1 MTAAL
6 LAAERVAVAI
16 DGASLLPPTSLDVA
30 AGECVAVLGPNG
42 AGKTTL
48 LRVLSGRLR
57 ATAGTARL
65 RGAALDER
73 RREVR
78 RELSVLLEPPA
89 LYPDLTLAENL
100 ALVEAAWAAESSGG
114 AGAPGSSGADR
125 PSPLAPGLGA
135 AALDAF
141 GLQPLRDRFPDE
153 LSSGQRQLSSLATAF
168 ARPANALLLDEPEQR
183 LDPDRRGL
191 LAEAMLAARGRGA
204 AIVFA
209 SHDATLVERV
219 ADRSVRVGG
228 AGEG

>member
-1 MTAAL
+1 MTDAGPAPDPLLRADGAA
-6 LAAERVAVAI
+6 VAV
-16 DGASLLPPTSLDVA
+16 DGATLLPPTSLDVVP
-30 AGECVAVLGPNG
+30 GECVAVLGPNG

-57 ATAGTARL
+57 ATAGSASL
-65 RGAALDER
+65 RGAPLDER

-100 ALVEAAWAAESSGG
+100 AFVEAAWSGEAG
-114 AGAPGSSGADR
+114 AGGPDTAPGSEPG
-125 PSPLAPGLGA
+125 LIPGLGRG
-135 AALDAF
+135 ALDAF
-141 GLQPLRDRFPDE
+141 GLQALRDRFPDE
-153 LSSGQRQLSSLATAF
+153 LSSGQRQLSALAVAF
-168 ARPANALLLDEPEQR
+168 ARPASALLLDEPEQR

-209 SHDATLVERV
+209 SHDAALVDRV
-219 ADRSVRVGG
+219 ADRSIRID
-228 AGEG
+228 A